1 MIKRIKKD
9 IRRYKGLY
17 LLVIPV
23 VLYFLIFRYAPM
35 GGAVIAFQNYRPVLG
50 IWKSEWVGFQHFKD
64 FFTSFYFGR
73 VLRNTLKLSLTSM
86 LFGFPAPIVLAL
98 LLNELKDG
106 VFKRVVQTVSYL
118 PHFISL
124 VIICAMVREFVST
137 NGFVTQL
144 LVRLFGIEK
153 ISLLTNKKFYLP
165 TYIVSGIWANVGFN
179 SIIYLAALSG
189 VNMELYDAAAIDGAG
204 RFKQTLHVT
213 LPGIAPTIII
223 KMLLQIGHIMSVGH
237 EKTLLL
243 YNDGILETADI
254 ISSYVYRK
262 GLLNSEMSYSTAI
275 GIFNSVIN
283 FTLIIIANKISKKV
297 SEVSLW

>member
-1 MIKRIKKD
+1 MIRRIKKD
-9 IRRYKGLY
+9 IKRYKGLY

-23 VLYFLIFRYAPM
+23 VLYYLIFHYAPM
-35 GGAVIAFQNYRPVLG
+35 GGAVIAFQNYRPALG

-64 FFTSFYFGR
+64 FFTSFYFER
-73 VLRNTLKLSLTSM
+73 VLRNTLTLSLTSL

-98 LLNELKDG
+98 LMNELKNG

-144 LVRLFGIEK
+144 LVSLFGIEK
-153 ISLLTNKKFYLP
+153 ISLLTNKEFYLP
-165 TYIVSGIWANVGFN
+165 TYVISTIWTNVGFN

-189 VNMELYDAAAIDGAG
+189 VNMDLYDAAAIDGAG

-223 KMLLQIGHIMSVGH
+223 KLLLQIGHIMSVGH

-262 GLLNSEMSYSTAI
+262 GLLDAEMSYSTAI

>member
-1 MIKRIKKD
+1 
-9 IRRYKGLY
+9 
-17 LLVIPV
+17 
-23 VLYFLIFRYAPM
+23 
-35 GGAVIAFQNYRPVLG
+35 
-50 IWKSEWVGFQHFKD
+50 
-64 FFTSFYFGR
+64 
-73 VLRNTLKLSLTSM
+73 LTSL

-98 LLNELKDG
+98 LMNELKNG

-144 LVRLFGIEK
+144 LVSLFGIEK
-153 ISLLTNKKFYLP
+153 ISLLTNKEFYLP
-165 TYIVSGIWANVGFN
+165 TYVISTIWTNVGFN

-189 VNMELYDAAAIDGAG
+189 VNMDLYDAAAIDGAG

-223 KMLLQIGHIMSVGH
+223 KLLLQIGHIMSVGH

-254 ISSYVYRK
+254 ISTYVYRK
-262 GLLNSEMSYSTAI
+262 GLLDSEFSYSTAI
-275 GIFNSVIN
+275 DVFNSVIN
-283 FTLIIIANKISKKV
+283 IILITIANKISKKV

>member
-1 MIKRIKKD
+1 MIKVK
-9 IRRYKGLY
+9 
-17 LLVIPV
+17 
-23 VLYFLIFRYAPM
+23 A
-35 GGAVIAFQNYRPVLG
+35 
-50 IWKSEWVGFQHFKD
+50 D
-64 FFTSFYFGR
+64 FFTSFYFKR
-73 VLRNTLKLSLTSM
+73 ILWNTLKLSLTAL

-98 LLNELKDG
+98 LMNELKNG

-144 LVRLFGIEK
+144 LVNLFGIEK
-153 ISLLTNKKFYLP
+153 ISLLTNKEFYIP
-165 TYIVSGIWANVGFN
+165 TYVVSTIWANVGFN

-189 VNMELYDAAAIDGAG
+189 VNMDLYDAAAIDGAG

-223 KMLLQIGHIMSVGH
+223 KLLLQIGHIMSVGH

-243 YNDGILETADI
+243 YNDGIMETADI
-254 ISSYVYRK
+254 IASYVYRE
-262 GLLNSEMSYSTAI
+262 GLLGTEMSYSTAI

>member
-1 MIKRIKKD
+1 MIRRIKKD
-9 IRRYKGLY
+9 IKRYKGLY

-23 VLYFLIFRYAPM
+23 VLYYLIFHYAPM
-35 GGAVIAFQNYRPVLG
+35 GGAVIAFQNYRPALG

-64 FFTSFYFGR
+64 FFTSFYFKR
-73 VLRNTLKLSLTSM
+73 ILWNTLKLSLTSL

-98 LLNELKDG
+98 LMNELKNG

-144 LVRLFGIEK
+144 LVNLFGIEK
-153 ISLLTNKKFYLP
+153 ISLLTNKEFYIP
-165 TYIVSGIWANVGFN
+165 TYVVSTIWANVGFN

-189 VNMELYDAAAIDGAG
+189 VNMDLYDAAAIDGAG

-223 KMLLQIGHIMSVGH
+223 KLLLQIGHIMSVGH

-243 YNDGILETADI
+243 YNDGIMETADI
-254 ISSYVYRK
+254 IASYVYRE
-262 GLLNSEMSYSTAI
+262 GLLGTEMSYSTAI

>member
-1 MIKRIKKD
+1 MIRRLKKD
-9 IRRYKGLY
+9 FKRYKGLY
-17 LLVIPV
+17 LLVFPV
-23 VLYFLIFRYAPM
+23 VLYYLIFRYAPM
-35 GGAVIAFQNYRPVLG
+35 GGAVIAFQNYRPALG

-64 FFTSFYFGR
+64 FFSSFYFER
-73 VLRNTLKLSLTSM
+73 VVGNTLRLSLTN
-86 LFGFPAPIVLAL
+86 LVFGFPAPIVLAL
-98 LLNELKDG
+98 LMNELKDG
-106 VFKRVVQTVSYL
+106 AFKRVVQTVSYL

-137 NGFVTQL
+137 NGFVTQF
-144 LVRLFGIEK
+144 LVNVFGIEK
-153 ISLLTNKKFYLP
+153 ISLLTNKKFYIP
-165 TYIVSGIWANVGFN
+165 IYAISGIWTNVGFN

-189 VNMELYDAAAIDGAG
+189 VNMDLYDAAAIDGAG

-223 KMLLQIGHIMSVGH
+223 KLLLQIGYIMSIGH

-254 ISSYVYRK
+254 ISTYVYRK
-262 GLLNSEMSYSTAI
+262 GLLNAELSYSTAI
-275 GIFNSVIN
+275 DMFNSGIN
-283 FTLIIIANKISKKV
+283 FLLIIIANKISKKV